1 MYKEQNDKSG
11 LCQQLISIQQ
21 HASNVM
27 SVKEREKGKIEVPHK
42 VALQSAALK
51 LKLPAIKSNDERV
64 IIQFNA
70 RDTSVKG
77 L

>member
-1 MYKEQNDKSG
+1 
-11 LCQQLISIQQ
+11 
-21 HASNVM
+21 M
-27 SVKEREKGKIEVPHK
+27 SVKEREKGKIEVHHK
-42 VALQSAALK
+42 VTLQSAALK